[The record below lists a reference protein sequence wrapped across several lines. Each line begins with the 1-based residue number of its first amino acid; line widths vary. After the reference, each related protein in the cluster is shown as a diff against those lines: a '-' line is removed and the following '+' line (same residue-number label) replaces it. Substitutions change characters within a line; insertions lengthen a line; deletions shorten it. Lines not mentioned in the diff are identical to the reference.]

1 MNKDEYKIVSRLVD
15 IGDKIKNLYYQLYK
29 LELTKIS
36 ETDKIILELKKYLQ
50 IEKDIYDELEQNPDL
65 NNNILNYFTKNYNKD
80 FEEFDFFK
88 QLITFDDSIIV
99 IRIIAKLSKNYIAGL
114 GKLLSNQDYSIFSS
128 IDDSFKTKRNIL
140 LDIVR
145 CFLSIIE
152 SKTELNIKELLK
164 KSKYTIS
171 YLYPEIE
178 EEMINTSFKINYN
191 PYISYKMFCQFNGLP
206 KEIIN
211 TTTNLY
217 CSEYYV
223 STINS
228 MLQYTDADLIDKTI
242 KSELIVSQSF
252 LRAIF
257 ILLDDETIMELNSA
271 LHDMIDDE
279 DMQDILQNKEKI
291 VDMIINAYRKVKK
304 DRAIP
309 KIISL
314 KL

>member
-65 NNNILNYFTKNYNKD
+65 NNNILNYFTKNYKKD

>member
-1 MNKDEYKIVSRLVD
+1 MNKDEYKIVSQLVD
-15 IGDKIKNLYYQLYK
+15 IENKIKNLYYQLYK

-50 IEKDIYDELEQNPDL
+50 IEKDIYDELEQNSDL
-65 NNNILNYFTKNYNKD
+65 NNNILNYFTKNYKKD

-191 PYISYKMFCQFNGLP
+191 PYISYKMFCQFNGWP